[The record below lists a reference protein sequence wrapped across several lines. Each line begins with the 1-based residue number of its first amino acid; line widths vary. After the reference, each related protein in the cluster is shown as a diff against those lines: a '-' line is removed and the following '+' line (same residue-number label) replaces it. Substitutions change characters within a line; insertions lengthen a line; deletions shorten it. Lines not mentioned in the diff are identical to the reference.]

1 MKHTSKSISLS
12 LSHFALGAALVPLL
26 MACQTTHQD
35 TLDKPEFINETSAA
49 EYIDEPTWTVNNCKV
64 EAKVDGTRM
73 YTDGTVSHGTIRMTV
88 KLADP
93 SQTFLSASLY
103 GVGGFSM
110 NVVGRKDNW
119 ALELPNTP
127 YAAAQMISGKTYLF
141 LTYTP
146 VATSFAPAP
155 LERVTVFPL
164 KELPQALADLEA
176 TCN

>member
-1 MKHTSKSISLS
+1 MLAPKDTAKKYKI
-12 LSHFALGAALVPLL
+12 FATCCFILPLL
-26 MACQTTHQD
+26 AGCQSPQHTK
-35 TLDKPEFINETSAA
+35 LDKPDMLAEESAI
-49 EYIDEPTWTVNNCKV
+49 EYINEPTWIVDGCKV
-64 EAKVDGTRM
+64 KAEVDRTVLT
-73 YTDGTVSHGTIRMTV
+73 TDANVSHNTIRMTV
-88 KLADP
+88 KLPEP
-93 SQTFLSASLY
+93 SQTYLSASLY
-103 GVGGFSM
+103 GIGGVSL

-146 VATSFAPAP
+146 ERTSYAPSP

-176 TCN
+176 TCK